1 MKRLCISVLLLLPL
15 AIVAGCVST
24 QPYQTKKS
32 VTSLAF
38 SPDRALLAFADAK
51 EIRVLEVESK
61 KHFMTLRQLP
71 PDTKHA
77 DPQFY
82 RHGVGDNMLFLDN
95 DRIASTGMGGLV
107 SIWNVRSGRR
117 LAVIDPLS
125 DEEFA
130 STIDYSPATG
140 RMVIGTSA
148 GQVFLTNFNGD
159 KPAPLVPFTQ
169 LEGYVWDL
177 QFGRDGR
184 YFASASLVPPRP
196 GSYAATDEAAD
207 QFASMMAEES
217 PGASTVEVTEKPAD
231 ETVNELAVDA
241 SAEPADEFA
250 QVQNSE
256 RSGPSNVVIW
266 DAEQLEV
273 VGTLEGAIGVYKMS
287 LVPGQRALLTAG
299 DNIQVWEF
307 LTLEQAEE
315 ISDPSMV
322 LQAIG
327 FGTIAMVSVA
337 GLAAGVVPP
346 VDFLTQSFLNAGY
359 PFIPTVAFIQHACAR
374 AAAISPDGDTIVST
388 TLGPTHNVMAVIDR
402 KENKVVEKW
411 TAESSVCDM
420 QFSLDGR
427 YLLAAT
433 SRGVYIFDTLDWK
446 KTNLKK
452 LITTD

>member
-1 MKRLCISVLLLLPL
+1 
-15 AIVAGCVST
+15 
-24 QPYQTKKS
+24 
-32 VTSLAF
+32 
-38 SPDRALLAFADAK
+38 
-51 EIRVLEVESK
+51 
-61 KHFMTLRQLP
+61 
-71 PDTKHA
+71 
-77 DPQFY
+77 
-82 RHGVGDNMLFLDN
+82 MLFLDN

-107 SIWNVRSGRR
+107 SIWNVRSGQR

-125 DEEFA
+125 EEEFA
-130 STIDYSPATG
+130 STIDYSPASG

-148 GQVFLTNFNGD
+148 GQVLMTMLDGD
-159 KPAPLVPFTQ
+159 NAAPLVRITQ

-184 YFASASLVPPRP
+184 YFASASLVPPRS

-207 QFASMMAEES
+207 QFARLMVEEN
-217 PGASTVEVTEKPAD
+217 PDAPTATLKKEPDD
-231 ETVNELAVDA
+231 ETVNEPAGGA
-241 SAEPADEFA
+241 SAEPADQFA
-250 QVQNSE
+250 QIQNSE
-256 RSGPSNVVIW
+256 RSGPANVVIW
-266 DAEQLEV
+266 DAEQLKM
-273 VGTLEGAIGVYKMS
+273 VGMLEGAIRVYKMS

-299 DNIQVWEF
+299 DNIQIWEF

-346 VDFLTQSFLNAGY
+346 VDFLTQSFLNTGY
-359 PFIPTVAFIQHACAR
+359 PLIPTVAFIQHACAR
-374 AAAISPDGDTIVST
+374 AAAISPDGGTIVST

-402 KENKVVEKW
+402 HENKVIEKW
-411 TAESSVCDM
+411 TAESAVCDL
-420 QFSLDGR
+420 QFSLDGK

-433 SRGVYIFDTLDWK
+433 SRGVYLFDTLDWK

-452 LITTD
+452 LITTG